1 MPRVN
6 VEGFGIVDFD
16 DAMTN
21 DEIVYAIENDI
32 LKNNSLESDPYADE
46 RTLGGSVVEF
56 AKSIPREFAGAFLS
70 AGEGLAELADAG
82 ANTLGFD
89 DLIDSGDD
97 NELVRLAREGRKSL
111 DASFLGGDVAYQDE
125 WFTKF
130 GGALGTMASFLTPAG
145 AAKLVGATGKGLGAV
160 SKAKKASEMALMGG
174 IGTSRQAEGV
184 RQRRALG
191 EEVSQEEEDLAVGLG
206 AVIGQLDRLQ
216 ISSMLGRIPKSAP
229 ANFVAAIKQNL
240 KSASRSGLEEAVQET
255 TTEILQNAVERGIY
269 NENLAVDDSLYNL
282 VTSDEFTIGGATGFA
297 TDLLLNSM
305 VGKRNR
311 YATKAETDREGELRV
326 KRDERIALGEE
337 AVSKFQAEEAQGAE
351 QRAQEE
357 QGLDFQPSQATVDP
371 SQIDPPTPEQITKK
385 LRRAGRYLQVTDAT
399 DPNNIETYQAE
410 EKVRRR
416 TVKGKIV
423 ETRYVVDINADGTT
437 QEKTISK
444 NGIPNPDIAIQEIAP
459 PSEKFQP
466 QSKPNPPKDYA
477 NHIYRVLGKSFPT
490 AGSFQVDMLPSAK
503 KSLELQN
510 ARRQNQGESD
520 LRRLSAEIESLKA
533 SELAS
538 GEQSLGANQV
548 VHITPD
554 GKKTPFGRNV
564 QTLEEASVI
573 AGRLNEKI
581 IDSQVNNSVTQIIN
595 NSTESYSPEVKSTLV
610 TYGDTILHPDES
622 TFTSSA
628 IDSAAGTIAPQ
639 FQENAS
645 AKDLVMQG
653 VSQRKMT
660 ASQKLNAK
668 RIAKGLPETN
678 TFTPAEAK
686 SVLKDKFSR
695 LIRPPETLDNA
706 IYNVKATTNKK
717 GNITEIFL
725 RSGNGDKITTRPP
738 TPNEAMSLQERTG
751 RYSKYDGSR
760 NVKFKDVADAK
771 AYAEKLNSSTKSFI
785 HMDSVLD
792 SGDTNAKLSVVADAL
807 QKNNIVNEIGSP
819 AIRVLAENFTGVKA
833 TGNRRISDMNQGEL
847 KALVS
852 GIRSLPRFDVPTRI
866 PLFKHNRYTSDQFG
880 KALEFVKQNNNDTTN
895 TMGIAQAIGL
905 DPMTDPQALKIAEV
919 LGKDLKDHMKP
930 VQNMPKLDPADAIPQ
945 GQGLVVYQEPKVNL
959 NRLTAIL
966 RRRMN
971 SQGLS
976 DVGLSVDH
984 SLRHV
989 SRNKENQLVFGVRQ
1003 AQQLDKN
1010 NEKMFDSDGKPLMG
1024 AERNDENLNSPEKI
1038 KERNGYVMEG
1048 FYSPDINAVFLA
1060 VDAIR
1065 GSKDMSPAQLE
1076 AAFIEV
1082 LDHEIVHGMRQLDL
1096 WTEKEWQLLS
1106 SQTSKRKNRQG
1117 VTFLDAAKKA
1127 YYDKSP
1133 VVRMEEAIVEMVRES
1148 KLDPKIITGKPRTL
1162 LKRISDFFT
1171 KSVSAINGFGYNSFE
1186 SIIQDIQSGV
1196 ISVRERGPVRTLLE
1210 TERLAGTPSFD
1221 AQGQS
1226 RASVA
1231 PSDETEAVPVQDGQR
1246 KGDFEGVDS
1255 TISEAD
1261 TQAQSDFVESNI
1273 MESRTIPDANVP
1285 ASSVLQFAP
1294 YSPAVDSANAYA
1306 QDFGLEYF
1314 PPNRH
1319 VLANPERGA
1328 EIAEEYE
1335 IMEHN
1340 PNDPLVASAYQ
1351 AFVDETLSQYEYL
1364 LKTGLKVEMMGEQD
1378 PYGGLPSNAIKDI
1391 KRNNHLYVF
1400 PTSQGYGPE
1409 NQSFSELQVSEFPL
1423 LAKTQFTDVNGVPM
1437 LANDVFRAVHDFYG
1451 HVKSG
1456 TTFRATGEENAWQ
1469 NHAAMY
1475 SPLARRAMTTETRGQ
1490 NSWVNFGPF
1499 GESNKNA
1506 NLEGTRF
1513 AVQKAGLMPV
1523 WASEENRVSAN
1534 ARQRRFEENI
1544 RNASSGLAGAV
1555 KDNGRID
1562 LVHYA
1567 ISEFQRSSPSRWGK
1581 GLSRNTRAERNRIES
1596 GGIGRTYFGVESGV
1610 SNRYRKEQGLGNFK
1624 YTAEVDA
1631 SLLYDYNADP
1641 EGFYKG
1647 TQLQQNRDYN
1657 GYERKIRDSGYI
1669 GYFVNSPSSGLTAA
1683 VFDPLVVESKRIS
1696 SKEKAKDSLSEGF
1709 VPKDSIPEISEE
1721 AINKVVEKN
1730 VEQEEASTSGF
1741 IPKYSSKAEPRAQYV
1756 AQNPEKGAKLSTE
1769 DNNMYSRANEP
1780 EYSSE
1785 TQKEIDKLV
1794 TKSPDQIPNTTYLEV
1809 TNTGPVGEFFT
1820 KAKAAIGNKWTRLE
1834 DIYKLPQFRDLLAD
1848 VGAIQA
1854 AMTAEKHKAVTSSAL
1869 TQGSVV
1875 YKNGG
1880 SLVEDFVFEGKKY
1893 RGLIE
1898 VVHGLHADGNQ
1909 YNVNLEQLTQAYMI
1923 AKRSVEQRKRGLKT
1937 PADENSL
1944 AILEAEVNKY
1954 VDENGNSIIKEFAR
1968 RWDAYNRKTVKFLQ
1982 DTGVLDAETSEI
1994 WLKDS
1999 DYVPFYRQVDDPNTA
2014 DNIPRIFSGMTSAS
2028 TFQRL
2033 KGSESAV
2040 TVPLLE
2046 AIVRNLDAA
2055 IAMGM
2060 RNVAQQRIVRD
2071 LHSLG
2076 LAREVKAGEKGTNV
2090 INFKV
2095 DGKKRSFSIDD
2106 PLMFQAMESSSIS
2119 SAESMITSV
2128 VGAPATA
2135 LRELITRDPGFMIV
2149 NLIRDT
2155 LSTAVTSGASIIPV
2169 IDTVKNFNRSSVE
2182 ELSRYGVV
2190 GGYDLSNLDYKNV
2203 FEKFKKESKKMGLSG
2218 ASSQNIVTRMW
2229 DYLGAGTTMSDAA
2242 TRKAV
2247 FDDVLKR
2254 TGNSAEAG
2262 WQAQEIINFGRRGNN
2277 PAVRIVTA
2285 AIPFLNARFQG
2296 LDVFWRAAQ
2305 GNYSAVKGVAQR
2317 RQVINFLMRGAF
2329 LAGLTA
2335 LYWHQFSDDEQYKEA
2350 NEHTRDNYWLI
2361 PTPWGVPFKVPIPFE
2376 VGLIFKV
2383 IIERILGV
2391 WSEKTTGKE
2400 AYESLKRGLTGTL
2413 GINLLGAQIIKPM
2426 FEVISN
2432 KNTFTGAPV
2441 VPPYMVDDKLEG
2453 FAAGRITTSELAKWV
2468 GTNTNTNPLKIEH
2481 IIKGYTGT
2489 IGSYVLGAVDAVMRT
2504 PALTGDK
2511 SIEMPSRP
2519 IFEYPIMKRFFNT
2532 AHNSGAKEDV
2542 YELLAEI
2549 KKTVNTLGK
2558 LAEDGR
2564 MAEYEKYLKG
2574 REILV
2579 GMASQAQYIEKQLKL
2594 IRNHKDSIRKSEL
2607 SPSQKE
2613 EAIVDLELAE
2623 KEILK
2628 GGSTLRS
2635 LVDQPFID
2643 TLYR

>member
-1 MPRVN
+1 MALMSEIRDKYPQY
-6 VEGFGIVDFD
+6 EDLTDKELADGFHNKFYSDIPIDDFYRQVGVD
-16 DAMTN
+16 T
-21 DEIVYAIENDI
+21 
-32 LKNNSLESDPYADE
+32 YADE
-46 RTLGGSVVEF
+46 RTLGGSVAEF
-56 AKSIPREFAGAFLS
+56 AKGIPREFAGAFLS
-70 AGEGLAELADAG
+70 AGEGVAELADAG
-82 ANTLGFD
+82 ANALGFD

-97 NELVRLAREGRKSL
+97 NELVRLSREGRKSL
-111 DASFLGGDVAYQDE
+111 DASFLGGDVAYQDQ
-125 WFTKF
+125 WSTKL
-130 GGALGTMASFLTPAG
+130 GGALGSFASFLTPTVALKLAG
-145 AAKLVGATGKGLGAV
+145 VAGKGLKTKQTIAGLGLGGFGKSGESAQRVRSAREQGIEVSEGQEDAAV
-160 SKAKKASEMALMGG
+160 ALDFFNGLTEMAPVNRVLSK
-174 IGTSRQAEGV
+174 ISKFSSKKQIADIKS
-184 RQRRALG
+184 LIL
-191 EEVSQEEEDLAVGLG
+191 SGLG
-206 AVIGQLDRLQ
+206 SGTFEGFQE
-216 ISSMLGRIPKSAP
+216 LGSHIAS
-229 ANFVAAIKQNL
+229 NAI
-240 KSASRSGLEEAVQET
+240 
-255 TTEILQNAVERGIY
+255 ERGIY
-269 NENLAVDDSLYNL
+269 NENLAVDDSLYNAF
-282 VTSDEFTIGGATGFA
+282 TSDEFTLGASVGFLA
-297 TDLLLNSM
+297 DVVLSSAAIRRRGI
-305 VGKRNR
+305 V
-311 YATKAETDREGELRV
+311 TKAETDREGELRV

-416 TVKGKIV
+416 TVKRNTI
-423 ETRYVVDINADGTT
+423 ETRYIVDVKPDGTT

-444 NGIPNPDIAIQEIAP
+444 NGIPNPDIVVQEIAS
-459 PSEKFQP
+459 PSERVQP
-466 QSKPNPPKDYA
+466 VVKANPPIDYS
-477 NHIYRVLGKSFPT
+477 NHIFRVMGRSFPT
-490 AGSFQVDMLPSAK
+490 AGSFQVDMLPSAT

-510 ARRQNQGESD
+510 ARKQNQGESD

-548 VHITPD
+548 VHITPN

-564 QTLEEASVI
+564 QSLEEASLI

-581 IDSQVNNSVTQIIN
+581 VDSQVNNSVTQVIN

-622 TFTSSA
+622 TFTASA

-695 LIRPPETLDNA
+695 LIRPPETLENA
-706 IYNVKATTNKK
+706 IYKAVARKNKK
-717 GNITEIFL
+717 KKDEFVL
-725 RSGNGDKITTRPP
+725 VSGNGDEITTRPP
-738 TPNEAMSLQERTG
+738 TADEAVSLQERTG

-760 NVKFKDVADAK
+760 NVKFKNVADAK

-852 GIRSLPRFDVPTRI
+852 GIRSLPRFDAPTKL

-880 KALEFVKQNNNDTTN
+880 KALEFVKQNDNDTTN
-895 TMGIAQAIGL
+895 LEGIAQAIGL
-905 DPMTDPQALKIAEV
+905 DFRLNPQALKIAEV
-919 LGKDLKDHMKP
+919 LGKDLKDHIKP

-959 NRLTAIL
+959 NKFMGIL
-966 RRRMN
+966 KSRMK
-971 SQGLS
+971 S
-976 DVGLSVDH
+976 VGLEDMGLNLNYALQTVT
-984 SLRHV
+984 
-989 SRNKENQLVFGVRQ
+989 RNQNGELVFGVKY
-1003 AQQLDKN
+1003 AQELNEN
-1010 NEKMFDSDGKPLMG
+1010 NEKMFDSNGNPLMG
-1024 AERNDENLNSPEKI
+1024 AERDNNLSKRTEA
-1038 KERNGYVMEG
+1038 
-1048 FYSPDINAVFLA
+1048 FYSPDINGIFLA
-1060 VDAIR
+1060 VDSVNGLKNMSEQQQEAEFIR
-1065 GSKDMSPAQLE
+1065 L
-1076 AAFIEV
+1076 
-1082 LDHEIVHGMRQLDL
+1082 LDHEMIHGMRQLDL
-1096 WTEKEWQLLS
+1096 WTEKEWRMLS
-1106 SQTSKRKNRQG
+1106 SLVGTKTSSKG
-1117 VTFLDAAKKA
+1117 GTFLDNAIKD
-1127 YYDKSP
+1127 YGDKSR
-1133 VVRMEEAIVEMVRES
+1133 VVQIEEAVAEMTREARLNK
-1148 KLDPKIITGKPRTL
+1148 KLLTGRPRTSLNKITSFFTKVTNAIKGFGFNSFDNIITG
-1162 LKRISDFFT
+1162 I
-1171 KSVSAINGFGYNSFE
+1171 E
-1186 SIIQDIQSGV
+1186 SGEIGS
-1196 ISVRERGPVRTLLE
+1196 RETNKIRTLLE
-1210 TERLAGTPSFD
+1210 TERLTGTPSFD

-1226 RASVA
+1226 RVSVA

-1246 KGDFEGVDS
+1246 MGDFANVDS
-1255 TISEAD
+1255 T
-1261 TQAQSDFVESNI
+1261 V
-1273 MESRTIPDANVP
+1273 MESRAKD
-1285 ASSVLQFAP
+1285 P
-1294 YSPAVDSANAYA
+1294 Y
-1306 QDFGLEYF
+1306 DFGYRYSEDRLPAF
-1314 PPNRH
+1314 
-1319 VLANPERGA
+1319 RGA
-1328 EIAEEYE
+1328 SELKEIRNTFLNDVTNAGFQSGDLIFETELDLSKMSPQGRSLLKALEKDNFLGFERYDDAFLALFNEDISNYDPSQGLKSALGRYVKKEYE
-1335 IMEHN
+1335 
-1340 PNDPLVASAYQ
+1340 
-1351 AFVDETLSQYEYL
+1351 
-1364 LKTGLKVEMMGEQD
+1364 TG
-1378 PYGGLPSNAIKDI
+1378 
-1391 KRNNHLYVF
+1391 
-1400 PTSQGYGPE
+1400 
-1409 NQSFSELQVSEFPL
+1409 FS
-1423 LAKTQFTDVNGVPM
+1423 
-1437 LANDVFRAVHDFYG
+1437 
-1451 HVKSG
+1451 
-1456 TTFRATGEENAWQ
+1456 TG
-1469 NHAAMY
+1469 
-1475 SPLARRAMTTETRGQ
+1475 RGQ
-1490 NSWVNFGPF
+1490 A
-1499 GESNKNA
+1499 K
-1506 NLEGTRF
+1506 
-1513 AVQKAGLMPV
+1513 
-1523 WASEENRVSAN
+1523 
-1534 ARQRRFEENI
+1534 
-1544 RNASSGLAGAV
+1544 
-1555 KDNGRID
+1555 
-1562 LVHYA
+1562 
-1567 ISEFQRSSPSRWGK
+1567 EF
-1581 GLSRNTRAERNRIES
+1581 
-1596 GGIGRTYFGVESGV
+1596 
-1610 SNRYRKEQGLGNFK
+1610 
-1624 YTAEVDA
+1624 
-1631 SLLYDYNADP
+1631 
-1641 EGFYKG
+1641 
-1647 TQLQQNRDYN
+1647 
-1657 GYERKIRDSGYI
+1657 
-1669 GYFVNSPSSGLTAA
+1669 
-1683 VFDPLVVESKRIS
+1683 
-1696 SKEKAKDSLSEGF
+1696 LSEGST
-1709 VPKDSIPEISEE
+1709 PKDSIPEISEE

-1809 TNTGPVGEFFT
+1809 TNTGSIGAFFT
-1820 KAKAAIGNKWTRLE
+1820 KAKTAMINKWTRLE

-1848 VGAIQA
+1848 SGALQA
-1854 AMTAEKHKAVTSSAL
+1854 AMMAEKHKAVTSSAL
-1869 TQGSVV
+1869 TQGSAV
-1875 YKNGG
+1875 YKDGHAQ
-1880 SLVEDFVFEGKKY
+1880 VEDFVFEGKKY

-1898 VVHGLHADGNQ
+1898 VLHGLHADGNQ

-2028 TFQRL
+2028 TFKKL

-2071 LHSLG
+2071 LNSLG

-2149 NLIRDT
+2149 NLMRDT

-2169 IDTVKNFNRSSVE
+2169 LDTVKNFNRSSVE

-2218 ASSQNIVTRMW
+2218 ASSQNIVMKMW

-2254 TGNSAEAG
+2254 TGNSAEAA
-2262 WQAQEIINFGRRGNN
+2262 WQASEIINFGRRGNN
-2277 PAVRIVTA
+2277 SAVRIVTA

-2317 RQVINFLMRGAF
+2317 RQAINFLVRGAF

-2383 IIERILGV
+2383 IPERILGV
-2391 WSEKTTGKE
+2391 GSEKTTGKE
-2400 AYESLKRGLTGTL
+2400 AYESLKRGAVGTL
-2413 GINLLGAQIIKPM
+2413 GINPLGAQIIKPM
-2426 FEVISN
+2426 FEVMYN

-2489 IGSYVLGAVDAVMRT
+2489 IGSYGLMFADALMRT

-2519 IFEYPIMKRFFNT
+2519 MFEYPIIKRFFNT
-2532 AHNSGAKEDV
+2532 AHNSGAKEDF
-2542 YELLAEI
+2542 YELNAEI

-2574 REILV
+2574 RETLV
-2579 GMASQAQYIEKQLKL
+2579 GMASQARYIEKQLKL
-2594 IRNHKDSIRKSEL
+2594 IRNHKDNIRKSEL

-2613 EAIVDLELAE
+2613 ETIADLELAE

-2628 GGSTLRS
+2628 GSSMLRG

-2643 TLYR
+2643 TLYK

>member
-6 VEGFGIVDFD
+6 VEGFGIVNFD

-32 LKNNSLESDPYADE
+32 LKNNNLETDPYADE
-46 RTLGGSVVEF
+46 RTLGGSVAEF
-56 AKSIPREFAGAFLS
+56 AKGIPREFAGAFLS
-70 AGEGLAELADAG
+70 AGEGVAELADAG
-82 ANTLGFD
+82 ANALGFD

-97 NELVRLAREGRKSL
+97 NELVRLSREGRKSL

-130 GGALGTMASFLTPAG
+130 GGALGTMASFLTPTVAAKLAG
-145 AAKLVGATGKGLGAV
+145 AAGKGLSAV
-160 SKAKKASEMALMGG
+160 NIAKKTSSTTLAGG
-174 IGTSRQAEGV
+174 LGASRQAEGV
-184 RQRRALG
+184 RQQRALG
-191 EEVSQEEEDLAVGLG
+191 EEVSQEQEDLAVGFG
-206 AVIGQLDRLQ
+206 GIIGQLDQLQ
-216 ISSMLGRIPKSAP
+216 ISSMLRRIPKSAP
-229 ANFVAAIKQNL
+229 ANFVDAIKQNL

-282 VTSDEFTIGGATGFA
+282 ITSDEFTIGGATGFA
-297 TDLLLNSM
+297 TDLLLNSI

-311 YATKAETDREGELRV
+311 YATKAETDREGGLRV
-326 KRDERIALGEE
+326 KKDERIALGEE

-416 TVKGKIV
+416 TVKRKIV
-423 ETRYVVDINADGTT
+423 ETRYIVDVKPDGTT

-444 NGIPNPDIAIQEIAP
+444 NGIPNPDIAVQEIAS
-459 PSEKFQP
+459 PSERVQP
-466 QSKPNPPKDYA
+466 VVKANPPIDYS
-477 NHIYRVLGKSFPT
+477 NHIFRVMGRSFPT
-490 AGSFQVDMLPSAK
+490 AGSFQVDMLPSAT

-510 ARRQNQGESD
+510 ARKQNQGESD

-564 QTLEEASVI
+564 QSLEEASLI

-581 IDSQVNNSVTQIIN
+581 VDSQVNNSVTQIIN

-622 TFTSSA
+622 TFTASA

-717 GNITEIFL
+717 GTVTEVFL

-738 TPNEAMSLQERTG
+738 TADEAVSLQERTG

-760 NVKFKDVADAK
+760 NVKFKNVADAK
-771 AYAEKLNSSTKSFI
+771 AYAEKINSSTKSFI

-852 GIRSLPRFDVPTRI
+852 GIRSLPRFDAPTKI
-866 PLFKHNRYTSDQFG
+866 PLFKHNRYTSEQFG
-880 KALEFVKQNNNDTTN
+880 KALEFVKQNDNDTTN

-905 DPMTDPQALKIAEV
+905 DPETNPQALKIAEV

-959 NRLTAIL
+959 NKLTAIL

-1060 VDAIR
+1060 VDAVR

-1096 WTEKEWQLLS
+1096 WTESEWRLLS
-1106 SQTSKRKNRQG
+1106 SQASKIKNLQG

-1127 YYDKSP
+1127 YYDKPS
-1133 VVRMEEAIVEMVRES
+1133 VVQMEEAIVEMVRES

-1196 ISVRERGPVRTLLE
+1196 ISARERGPVRTLLE

-1226 RASVA
+1226 RVAVA

-1246 KGDFEGVDS
+1246 MGDFANVDS
-1255 TISEAD
+1255 T
-1261 TQAQSDFVESNI
+1261 V
-1273 MESRTIPDANVP
+1273 MESR
-1285 ASSVLQFAP
+1285 
-1294 YSPAVDSANAYA
+1294 
-1306 QDFGLEYF
+1306 
-1314 PPNRH
+1314 
-1319 VLANPERGA
+1319 
-1328 EIAEEYE
+1328 
-1335 IMEHN
+1335 
-1340 PNDPLVASAYQ
+1340 
-1351 AFVDETLSQYEYL
+1351 
-1364 LKTGLKVEMMGEQD
+1364 
-1378 PYGGLPSNAIKDI
+1378 
-1391 KRNNHLYVF
+1391 
-1400 PTSQGYGPE
+1400 
-1409 NQSFSELQVSEFPL
+1409 
-1423 LAKTQFTDVNGVPM
+1423 
-1437 LANDVFRAVHDFYG
+1437 
-1451 HVKSG
+1451 
-1456 TTFRATGEENAWQ
+1456 
-1469 NHAAMY
+1469 
-1475 SPLARRAMTTETRGQ
+1475 
-1490 NSWVNFGPF
+1490 
-1499 GESNKNA
+1499 
-1506 NLEGTRF
+1506 
-1513 AVQKAGLMPV
+1513 
-1523 WASEENRVSAN
+1523 
-1534 ARQRRFEENI
+1534 
-1544 RNASSGLAGAV
+1544 
-1555 KDNGRID
+1555 
-1562 LVHYA
+1562 
-1567 ISEFQRSSPSRWGK
+1567 
-1581 GLSRNTRAERNRIES
+1581 
-1596 GGIGRTYFGVESGV
+1596 
-1610 SNRYRKEQGLGNFK
+1610 
-1624 YTAEVDA
+1624 
-1631 SLLYDYNADP
+1631 
-1641 EGFYKG
+1641 
-1647 TQLQQNRDYN
+1647 
-1657 GYERKIRDSGYI
+1657 
-1669 GYFVNSPSSGLTAA
+1669 
-1683 VFDPLVVESKRIS
+1683 
-1696 SKEKAKDSLSEGF
+1696 AKDPSTGREQAKEFLSEGST
-1709 VPKDSIPEISEE
+1709 PKDSIPEISEE

-1820 KAKAAIGNKWTRLE
+1820 KAKAAMINKWARLE
-1834 DIYKLPQFRDLLAD
+1834 AIYKLPQFRDLLAD

-1854 AMTAEKHKAVTSSAL
+1854 VMMADKHKAVTSSAL

-1875 YKNGG
+1875 YKNGHAH
-1880 SLVEDFVFEGKKY
+1880 VEDFVFEGKKY

-1898 VVHGLHADGNQ
+1898 VLHGLHADGNQ

-2028 TFQRL
+2028 TFKKL

-2071 LHSLG
+2071 LNSLG

-2149 NLIRDT
+2149 NLMRDT

-2169 IDTVKNFNRSSVE
+2169 LDTVKNFNRSSVE

-2218 ASSQNIVTRMW
+2218 ASSQNIVMKMW

-2254 TGNSAEAG
+2254 TGNSAEAA
-2262 WQAQEIINFGRRGNN
+2262 WQASEIINFGRRGNN
-2277 PAVRIVTA
+2277 SAVRIVTA

-2317 RQVINFLMRGAF
+2317 RQAINFLMRGAF

-2383 IIERILGV
+2383 IPERILGV
-2391 WSEKTTGKE
+2391 GSEKTTGKE
-2400 AYESLKRGLTGTL
+2400 AYESLKRGVKGTL
-2413 GINLLGAQIIKPM
+2413 GINPLGAQIIKPM
-2426 FEVISN
+2426 FEVIYN

-2489 IGSYVLGAVDAVMRT
+2489 IGSYGLMFADALMRT

-2519 IFEYPIMKRFFNT
+2519 MFEYPIIKRFFNT
-2532 AHNSGAKEDV
+2532 AHNSGAKEDF
-2542 YELLAEI
+2542 YELNAEI

-2574 REILV
+2574 RETLV
-2579 GMASQAQYIEKQLKL
+2579 GMASQARYIEKQLKL
-2594 IRNHKDSIRKSEL
+2594 IRNHKDNIRKSEL

-2613 EAIVDLELAE
+2613 ETIADLELAE

-2628 GGSTLRS
+2628 GSSMLRG

-2643 TLYR
+2643 TLYK

>member
-21 DEIVYAIENDI
+21 EEIVNAIENDI
-32 LKNNSLESDPYADE
+32 LKNNSLETDPYADK
-46 RTLGGSVVEF
+46 RTLGGSVAEF
-56 AKSIPREFAGAFLS
+56 AKGIPREFAGAFLS
-70 AGEGLAELADAG
+70 AGEGVAELADAG
-82 ANTLGFD
+82 ANALGFD

-97 NELVRLAREGRKSL
+97 NELVRLSREGRKSL
-111 DASFLGGDVAYQDE
+111 DASFLGGDVAYQDQ
-125 WFTKF
+125 WSTKL
-130 GGALGTMASFLTPAG
+130 GGALGSFASFLTPTVAFKLAG
-145 AAKLVGATGKGLGAV
+145 VAGKGLKTKQTIAGLGLGGFGKSGESAQRVRSAREQGIEVSEGQEDAAV
-160 SKAKKASEMALMGG
+160 TLDFFNGLTEMAPVNRVLSK
-174 IGTSRQAEGV
+174 ISKFSSKKQIADIKS
-184 RQRRALG
+184 LIL
-191 EEVSQEEEDLAVGLG
+191 SGLG
-206 AVIGQLDRLQ
+206 SGTFEGFQE
-216 ISSMLGRIPKSAP
+216 LGSHIAS
-229 ANFVAAIKQNL
+229 NAI
-240 KSASRSGLEEAVQET
+240 
-255 TTEILQNAVERGIY
+255 ERGIY
-269 NENLAVDDSLYNL
+269 NENLAVDDSLYNAF
-282 VTSDEFTIGGATGFA
+282 TSDEFTLGASVGFLA
-297 TDLLLNSM
+297 DVVLSSAAIRRR
-305 VGKRNR
+305 GI
-311 YATKAETDREGELRV
+311 ATKAETDREGELRV
-326 KRDERIALGEE
+326 KRDERVALGEE
-337 AVSKFQAEEAQGAE
+337 AVSKFQAEEAQGVE

-399 DPNNIETYQAE
+399 DPSNVKNYQAE

-423 ETRYVVDINADGTT
+423 ETRYVVDFKSNGTT

-444 NGIPNPDIAIQEIAP
+444 NGIPSPDIAVQEIAS
-459 PSEKFQP
+459 PSERVQLVT
-466 QSKPNPPKDYA
+466 KPNPTVDYS
-477 NHIYRVLGKSFPT
+477 NHIYRVMGRSFPT
-490 AGSFQVDMLPSAK
+490 AGSFQVDMLPSAT

-510 ARRQNQGESD
+510 ARKQNQSESD

-538 GEQSLGANQV
+538 GDQSLGANQV

-564 QTLEEASVI
+564 QSLEEASLI

-622 TFTSSA
+622 TYTASA
-628 IDSAAGTIAPQ
+628 IDSAAETIAPQ

-668 RIAKGLPETN
+668 RIAKGLPETT

-686 SVLKDKFSR
+686 SALKDKFSR
-695 LIRPPETLDNA
+695 LIRPPETLANA
-706 IYNVKATTNKK
+706 IYNANVTKTGK
-717 GNITEIFL
+717 GKVTGIFL
-725 RSGNGDKITTRPP
+725 ESNNGDKISTRPP
-738 TPNEAMSLQERTG
+738 TPEEAMSLQERTG

-760 NVKFKDVADAK
+760 NVKFKNLADAQ

-852 GIRSLPRFDVPTRI
+852 GIRSLPRFDVATNLPV
-866 PLFKHNRYTSDQFG
+866 FKHNRYTSDQFG
-880 KALEFVKQNNNDTTN
+880 KALEFVRQNDNDTTN
-895 TMGIAQAIGL
+895 LSGIAQAIGL
-905 DPMTDPQALKIAEV
+905 DFRTDPQALKIAEV
-919 LGKDLKDHMKP
+919 LGKDLKVHLEP

-945 GQGLVVYQEPKVNL
+945 GQGLVVYQEPKVNINKL
-959 NRLTAIL
+959 KAIL
-966 RRRMN
+966 RQRMN

-976 DVGLSVDH
+976 DVGLSVDY

-989 SRNKENQLVFGVRQ
+989 SRNKENQLAFGVRQ
-1003 AQQLDKN
+1003 AQQLNKN
-1010 NEKMFDSDGKPLMG
+1010 NERMFDSDGKPLMG

-1106 SQTSKRKNRQG
+1106 SQASKRKNRQK
-1117 VTFLDAAKKA
+1117 VTFLDAAKEA

-1133 VVRMEEAIVEMVRES
+1133 VVQMEEAIVEMVRES
-1148 KLDPKIITGKPRTL
+1148 KLDSKIITGKPRTL

-1171 KSVSAINGFGYNSFE
+1171 KLVSSINGFGYNSFE
-1186 SIIQDIQSGV
+1186 SIIQDIQSGA
-1196 ISVRERGPVRTLLE
+1196 IGVRERGPVRTLLE
-1210 TERLAGTPSFD
+1210 TERLTDTPSFD

-1246 KGDFEGVDS
+1246 MGDFANVDS
-1255 TISEAD
+1255 T
-1261 TQAQSDFVESNI
+1261 V
-1273 MESRTIPDANVP
+1273 MESRAKDPSTGKV
-1285 ASSVLQFAP
+1285 Q
-1294 YSPAVDSANAYA
+1294 
-1306 QDFGLEYF
+1306 
-1314 PPNRH
+1314 
-1319 VLANPERGA
+1319 
-1328 EIAEEYE
+1328 AEE
-1335 IMEHN
+1335 
-1340 PNDPLVASAYQ
+1340 
-1351 AFVDETLSQYEYL
+1351 F
-1364 LKTGLKVEMMGEQD
+1364 
-1378 PYGGLPSNAIKDI
+1378 
-1391 KRNNHLYVF
+1391 
-1400 PTSQGYGPE
+1400 
-1409 NQSFSELQVSEFPL
+1409 
-1423 LAKTQFTDVNGVPM
+1423 
-1437 LANDVFRAVHDFYG
+1437 
-1451 HVKSG
+1451 
-1456 TTFRATGEENAWQ
+1456 
-1469 NHAAMY
+1469 
-1475 SPLARRAMTTETRGQ
+1475 
-1490 NSWVNFGPF
+1490 
-1499 GESNKNA
+1499 
-1506 NLEGTRF
+1506 
-1513 AVQKAGLMPV
+1513 
-1523 WASEENRVSAN
+1523 
-1534 ARQRRFEENI
+1534 
-1544 RNASSGLAGAV
+1544 
-1555 KDNGRID
+1555 
-1562 LVHYA
+1562 
-1567 ISEFQRSSPSRWGK
+1567 
-1581 GLSRNTRAERNRIES
+1581 
-1596 GGIGRTYFGVESGV
+1596 
-1610 SNRYRKEQGLGNFK
+1610 
-1624 YTAEVDA
+1624 
-1631 SLLYDYNADP
+1631 
-1641 EGFYKG
+1641 
-1647 TQLQQNRDYN
+1647 
-1657 GYERKIRDSGYI
+1657 
-1669 GYFVNSPSSGLTAA
+1669 
-1683 VFDPLVVESKRIS
+1683 
-1696 SKEKAKDSLSEGF
+1696 LSEGF
-1709 VPKDSIPEISEE
+1709 VPKESIPEISEE

-1741 IPKYSSKAEPRAQYV
+1741 IPRYSSKAEPRAQYV

-1769 DNNMYSRANEP
+1769 DRNMYSRANEP
-1780 EYSSE
+1780 EYSTE

-1794 TKSPDQIPNTTYLEV
+1794 TKSPDQIPNTTFLEV
-1809 TNTGPVGEFFT
+1809 TNTGSIGAFFT
-1820 KAKAAIGNKWTRLE
+1820 KAKTAMINKWTRLE

-1848 VGAIQA
+1848 SGALQA
-1854 AMTAEKHKAVTSSAL
+1854 AMMAEKHKAITSSAL
-1869 TQGSVV
+1869 TQGSAV
-1875 YKNGG
+1875 YKDGHAQ
-1880 SLVEDFVFEGKKY
+1880 VEDFVFEGKKY

-1898 VVHGLHADGNQ
+1898 VLHGLHADGNQ

-2028 TFQRL
+2028 TFKKL

-2071 LHSLG
+2071 LNSLG

-2090 INFKV
+2090 INFRV

-2106 PLMFQAMESSSIS
+2106 PLMFQAMESSNIS

-2149 NLIRDT
+2149 NLMRDT

-2218 ASSQNIVTRMW
+2218 ASSQNIVMKMW

-2254 TGNSAEAG
+2254 TGNSAEAA
-2262 WQAQEIINFGRRGNN
+2262 WQALEIINFGRRGNN
-2277 PAVRIVTA
+2277 SAVRIVTA

-2296 LDVFWRAAQ
+2296 LDVFWRAGQ

-2317 RQVINFLMRGAF
+2317 RQAINFLMRGAF

-2383 IIERILGV
+2383 IPERILGV
-2391 WSEKTTGKE
+2391 GSEKTTGKE
-2400 AYESLKRGLTGTL
+2400 AYESLKRGVKGTL
-2413 GINLLGAQIIKPM
+2413 GINPLGAQIIKPM
-2426 FEVISN
+2426 FEVMYN

-2453 FAAGRITTSELAKWV
+2453 FAAGRITTSELAQFV
-2468 GTNTNTNPLKIEH
+2468 GKNTNTNPLKIEH

-2489 IGSYVLGAVDAVMRT
+2489 IGSYGLMFVDALMRT

-2519 IFEYPIMKRFFNT
+2519 MFEYPIIKRFFNT
-2532 AHNSGAKEDV
+2532 AHNSGAKEDF
-2542 YELLAEI
+2542 YELNAEI

-2574 REILV
+2574 RETLV
-2579 GMASQAQYIEKQLKL
+2579 GMASQAGYIEKQLKL
-2594 IRNHKDSIRKSEL
+2594 IRNHKDNIRKSEL

-2613 EAIVDLELAE
+2613 EAIDDLELAE
-2623 KEILK
+2623 KEILI
-2628 GGSTLRS
+2628 GGSVLRS

>member
-1 MPRVN
+1 MALMSEIRDKYPQY
-6 VEGFGIVDFD
+6 EDLTDKELADGFHNKFYSDIPIDDFYRQVGVD
-16 DAMTN
+16 T
-21 DEIVYAIENDI
+21 
-32 LKNNSLESDPYADE
+32 YADE

-70 AGEGLAELADAG
+70 AGEGVAELSDAG
-82 ANTLGFD
+82 ANYLGFD

-97 NELVRLAREGRKSL
+97 NELVRLSREGRKSL
-111 DASFLGGDVAYQDE
+111 DASFLGGDVAYQDQ
-125 WFTKF
+125 WSTKL
-130 GGALGTMASFLTPAG
+130 GGALGSFASFLTPTGALKLAG
-145 AAKLVGATGKGLGAV
+145 VAGKGFKTKQTIAGLGLGGFGKSGESAQRVRSAREQGIEVSEEQEDAAV
-160 SKAKKASEMALMGG
+160 VLDFFNGLTEMAPVNRVLSK
-174 IGTSRQAEGV
+174 ISKFASKKQVTDIKS
-184 RQRRALG
+184 LIL
-191 EEVSQEEEDLAVGLG
+191 SGLG
-206 AVIGQLDRLQ
+206 SGAFEGFQELGSQ
-216 ISSMLGRIPKSAP
+216 IAS
-229 ANFVAAIKQNL
+229 NAI
-240 KSASRSGLEEAVQET
+240 
-255 TTEILQNAVERGIY
+255 ERGIY
-269 NENLAVDDSLYNL
+269 NENLAVDDSLYNAF
-282 VTSDEFTIGGATGFA
+282 TSDEFTLGASVGFLA
-297 TDLLLNSM
+297 DVVLSSAAIRRRGI
-305 VGKRNR
+305 V
-311 YATKAETDREGELRV
+311 TKAEEDREGELRV
-326 KRDERIALGEE
+326 KRDERVALGEE

-399 DPNNIETYQAE
+399 DPNNVETYQAE

-416 TVKGKIV
+416 NVKGKIV

-437 QEKTISK
+437 QEKIISK
-444 NGIPNPDIAIQEIAP
+444 DGVPNPAISAQELAP

-548 VHITPD
+548 VHITPN
-554 GKKTPFGRNV
+554 GNKTPFGRDV
-564 QTLEEASVI
+564 QSFEEASLI

-581 IDSQVNNSVTQIIN
+581 IDSQVNNSVTQVIN

-622 TFTSSA
+622 TYTASA
-628 IDSAAGTIAPQ
+628 IDSAAGTTAPQ

-645 AKDLVMQG
+645 AKDLIMQG
-653 VSQRKMT
+653 VSKRKMT

-695 LIRPPETLDNA
+695 LIRPPETLENA
-706 IYNVKATTNKK
+706 IYKAVARKNKK
-717 GNITEIFL
+717 KKDEFVL
-725 RSGNGDKITTRPP
+725 VSGNGDTITERPP
-738 TPNEAMSLQERTG
+738 TKAEALAQLDKVGG
-751 RYSKYDGSR
+751 RRR
-760 NVKFKDVADAK
+760 NIKFKNIGEAR
-771 AYAEKLNSSTKSFI
+771 AYAKQVNEKEKIFVHS
-785 HMDSVLD
+785 DSVLEK
-792 SGDTNAKLSVVADAL
+792 GDKDARLSVVADAL
-807 QKNNIVNEIGSP
+807 KKNNITNDVGSP
-819 AIRVLAENFTGVKA
+819 EIRALAENFTGVKA

-852 GIRSLPRFDVPTRI
+852 GIRSLPRFDVPTKI

-880 KALEFVKQNNNDTTN
+880 AALEFVKQNDNDTTN
-895 TMGIAQAIGL
+895 LEGIAQAIGL
-905 DPMTDPQALKIAEV
+905 DFRLDPQALKIAEV
-919 LGKDLKDHMKP
+919 LAKDLKVHLEPIK
-930 VQNMPKLDPADAIPQ
+930 NMPKLDPVDAIPQ

-959 NRLTAIL
+959 NKLTAIL
-966 RRRMN
+966 RQRMN

-976 DVGLSVDH
+976 DVGLSVNH
-984 SLRHV
+984 SLRYV

-1010 NEKMFDSDGKPLMG
+1010 NERMFDSDGKPLMG
-1024 AERNDENLNSPEKI
+1024 AKRNDENLNSPEKI

-1060 VDAIR
+1060 VDAVR

-1076 AAFIEV
+1076 SAFIEI
-1082 LDHEIVHGMRQLDL
+1082 LDHEIIHGMRQLDL
-1096 WTEKEWQLLS
+1096 WTESEWRLLS
-1106 SQTSKRKNRQG
+1106 SQASKRKNRQG

-1133 VVRMEEAIVEMVRES
+1133 VVQMEEAIVEMVRES

-1171 KSVSAINGFGYNSFE
+1171 KLVSSINGFGYNSFE

-1196 ISVRERGPVRTLLE
+1196 IGVRERGPVRTLLE
-1210 TERLAGTPSFD
+1210 TERATETPSFNSQSQARPIV
-1221 AQGQS
+1221 AQ
-1226 RASVA
+1226 R
-1231 PSDETEAVPVQDGQR
+1231 DEREAVPVQDGQR
-1246 KGDFEGVDS
+1246 KGDFEGVDA

-1261 TQAQSDFVESNI
+1261 TQAQSDFVESDI
-1273 MESRTIPDANVP
+1273 LESRTIPDSDVP

-1294 YSPAVDSANAYA
+1294 YSPAVDSASTYA

-1314 PPNRH
+1314 PPDRH

-1351 AFVDETLSQYEYL
+1351 ALVDETLSQYEYL
-1364 LKTGLKVEMMGEQD
+1364 LRTGLKVEMMGEQD
-1378 PYGGLPSNAIKDI
+1378 PYGGLPSNLIKDI

-1409 NQSFSELQVSEFPL
+1409 GQDFSDLIVSEYPL
-1423 LAKTQFTDVNGVPM
+1423 LATTKFTDVNGVPM

-1490 NSWVNFGPF
+1490 NSWVNFGPS
-1499 GESNKNA
+1499 GKSNKGA
-1506 NLEGTRF
+1506 KIEDTVF
-1513 AVQKAGLMPV
+1513 AEQKTGLMPV
-1523 WASEENRVSAN
+1523 WTSEENRVSAN

-1567 ISEFQRSSPSRWGK
+1567 TSEFQRSDPSKWGD

-1596 GGIGRTYFGVESGV
+1596 GGIGRTYFGVESNV
-1610 SNRYRKEQGLGNFK
+1610 PNRYGKEWGLGNFK

-1657 GYERKIRDSGYI
+1657 SYERKIRDSEYI
-1669 GYFVNSPSSGLTAA
+1669 GYFVNDPQLGTTVA
-1683 VFDPLVVESKRIS
+1683 VFDPLVVETQKIS

-1709 VPKDSIPEISEE
+1709 VPKSTIPEISEE

-1809 TNTGPVGEFFT
+1809 TNTGSIGEFFT
-1820 KAKAAIGNKWTRLE
+1820 KAKAAMINKWARLE
-1834 DIYKLPQFRDLLAD
+1834 AIYKLPQFKDLFAD

-1854 AMTAEKHKAVTSSAL
+1854 AMMADKHKAVTSSAL

-1875 YKNGG
+1875 YKNGHAQ
-1880 SLVEDFVFEGKKY
+1880 VEDFVFEGKKY

-1898 VVHGLHADGNQ
+1898 VVHALHADGNQ
-1909 YNVNLEQLTQAYMI
+1909 YNVNLEQLAQAYMI

-1944 AILEAEVNKY
+1944 AVLEAEVNKY
-1954 VDENGNSIIKEFAR
+1954 VDENGNSIIKEFAK
-1968 RWDAYNRKTVKFLQ
+1968 RWDSYNRNTVQFLQ
-1982 DTGVLDAETSEI
+1982 DTGVLDAETSEL

-1999 DYVPFYRQVDDPNTA
+1999 DYVPFYRQVDDPDTA

-2028 TFQRL
+2028 TFKKL

-2055 IAMGM
+2055 VAMGM

-2071 LHSLG
+2071 LNSLG

-2119 SAESMITSV
+2119 SAESIITSV

-2149 NLIRDT
+2149 NLMRDT

-2169 IDTVKNFNRSSVE
+2169 IDTVKNFNKSSVE

-2218 ASSQNIVTRMW
+2218 ASSKNIVKRMW
-2229 DYLGAGTTMSDAA
+2229 DYLGEGTTKSDAA

-2254 TGNSAEAG
+2254 TGNSAEAA
-2262 WQAQEIINFGRRGNN
+2262 WQASEIINFGRRGNN
-2277 PAVRIVTA
+2277 SAVRIVTA

-2305 GNYSAVKGVAQR
+2305 GNYSAVKGVAQK
-2317 RQVINFLMRGAF
+2317 RQAINFLMRGAF

-2335 LYWHQFSDDEQYKEA
+2335 LYWQQFSDDEQYKEA
-2350 NEHTRDNYWLI
+2350 SEHTRDNYWLI
-2361 PTPWGVPFKVPIPFE
+2361 PTAWGVPFKVPIPFE

-2383 IIERILGV
+2383 IPERILGV
-2391 WSEKTTGKE
+2391 GSEKTTGKE
-2400 AYESLKRGLTGTL
+2400 AYESLKRGVTGTL
-2413 GINLLGAQIIKPM
+2413 GINPLGAQIIKPM
-2426 FEVISN
+2426 FEVMYN

-2453 FAAGRITTSELAKWV
+2453 FAAGRITTSEFAKWV

-2511 SIEMPSRP
+2511 SLEMPSRP
-2519 IFEYPIMKRFFNT
+2519 IFEYPLMKRFFNT
-2532 AHNSGAKEDV
+2532 AHNSGAKEDF
-2542 YELLAEI
+2542 YELNSEI
-2549 KKTVNTLGK
+2549 KKTANTLGK

-2574 REILV
+2574 REILL
-2579 GMASQAQYIEKQLKL
+2579 GMSSQARYIEKQLKL
-2594 IRNHKDSIRKSEL
+2594 IRNHKDNILKSEL

-2613 EAIVDLELAE
+2613 EIIDDLELAE

-2628 GGSTLRS
+2628 ESSMLRS

>member
-1 MPRVN
+1 MALMSEIRDKYPQY
-6 VEGFGIVDFD
+6 EDLTDKELADGFHNKFYSDIPIDDFYRQVGVD
-16 DAMTN
+16 T
-21 DEIVYAIENDI
+21 
-32 LKNNSLESDPYADE
+32 YADE
-46 RTLGGSVVEF
+46 RTLGGSVAEF
-56 AKSIPREFAGAFLS
+56 AKGIPREFAGAFLS
-70 AGEGLAELADAG
+70 AGEGVAELADAG
-82 ANTLGFD
+82 ANALGFD

-97 NELVRLAREGRKSL
+97 NELVRLSREGRKSL
-111 DASFLGGDVAYQDE
+111 DASFLGGDVAYQDQ
-125 WFTKF
+125 WSTKL
-130 GGALGTMASFLTPAG
+130 GGALGSFASFLTPTVALKLAG
-145 AAKLVGATGKGLGAV
+145 VAGKGLKTKQTIAGLGLGGFGKSGESAQRVRSAREQGIEVSEGQEDAAV
-160 SKAKKASEMALMGG
+160 ALDFFNGLTEMAPVNRVLSK
-174 IGTSRQAEGV
+174 ISKFSSKKQIADIKS
-184 RQRRALG
+184 LIL
-191 EEVSQEEEDLAVGLG
+191 SGLG
-206 AVIGQLDRLQ
+206 SGTFEGFQE
-216 ISSMLGRIPKSAP
+216 LGSHIAS
-229 ANFVAAIKQNL
+229 NAI
-240 KSASRSGLEEAVQET
+240 
-255 TTEILQNAVERGIY
+255 ERGIY
-269 NENLAVDDSLYNL
+269 NENLAVDDSLYNAF
-282 VTSDEFTIGGATGFA
+282 TSDEFTLGASVGFLA
-297 TDLLLNSM
+297 DVVLSSAAIRRRGI
-305 VGKRNR
+305 VS
-311 YATKAETDREGELRV
+311 KAEIDREGELRV

-351 QRAQEE
+351 QRPTQATSATDAVIPENVKAGDKIEIFDVAGKPYIATVEAVSPSGGIRVLNQEGNSVLLNE
-357 QGLDFQPSQATVDP
+357 DLSATTENIRNPKYKLQSKGLEILGITGQSEASLVELSDSQLLELKNVLEERMSDPEFASQKNKVLQDLNAVKTNLKAKGLGRPSQATVDP

-399 DPNNIETYQAE
+399 DPNNVETYQAE

-416 TVKGKIV
+416 TVKRNTV
-423 ETRYVVDINADGTT
+423 ETRYIVDVKPDGTT

-444 NGIPNPDIAIQEIAP
+444 NGIPNPDIAVQEIAS
-459 PSEKFQP
+459 PSERVQP
-466 QSKPNPPKDYA
+466 VVKANPPIDYS
-477 NHIYRVLGKSFPT
+477 NHIFRVMGRSFPT
-490 AGSFQVDMLPSAK
+490 AGSFQVDMLPSAT

-510 ARRQNQGESD
+510 ARRQNQSESD

-564 QTLEEASVI
+564 QSLEEASLI

-581 IDSQVNNSVTQIIN
+581 VDSQVNNSVTQVIN

-622 TFTSSA
+622 TFTASA

-686 SVLKDKFSR
+686 SVLKDKFNR
-695 LIRPPETLDNA
+695 LIRPPETLENA
-706 IYNVKATTNKK
+706 IYKAVARKNKK
-717 GNITEIFL
+717 KKDEFVL
-725 RSGNGDKITTRPP
+725 VSGNGDEITTRPP
-738 TPNEAMSLQERTG
+738 TADEAVSLQERTG

-760 NVKFKDVADAK
+760 NVKFKNVADAK
-771 AYAEKLNSSTKSFI
+771 AYAEKINSSTKSFI

-807 QKNNIVNEIGSP
+807 QKNNIVNGIGSP

-852 GIRSLPRFDVPTRI
+852 GIRSLPRFDAPTKI

-895 TMGIAQAIGL
+895 LAGIAQAIGL
-905 DPMTDPQALKIAEV
+905 DPETNPQALKIAEV
-919 LGKDLKDHMKP
+919 LGKDLKDHIKP

-959 NRLTAIL
+959 NKFMGIL
-966 RRRMN
+966 KSRMK
-971 SQGLS
+971 S
-976 DVGLSVDH
+976 VGLEDMGLNLNYALQTVT
-984 SLRHV
+984 
-989 SRNKENQLVFGVRQ
+989 RNQNGELVFGVKY
-1003 AQQLDKN
+1003 AEELNEN
-1010 NEKMFDSDGKPLMG
+1010 NEKMFDSNGNPLMG
-1024 AERNDENLNSPEKI
+1024 AERDNNLSKRTEA
-1038 KERNGYVMEG
+1038 
-1048 FYSPDINAVFLA
+1048 FYSPDINGIFLA
-1060 VDAIR
+1060 VDSVNGLKNMSEQQQEAEFIR
-1065 GSKDMSPAQLE
+1065 L
-1076 AAFIEV
+1076 
-1082 LDHEIVHGMRQLDL
+1082 LDHEMIHGMRQLDL
-1096 WTEKEWQLLS
+1096 WTEKEWRMLS
-1106 SQTSKRKNRQG
+1106 SLVGTKTSSKG
-1117 VTFLDAAKKA
+1117 GTFLDNATKD
-1127 YYDKSP
+1127 YGDKSR
-1133 VVRMEEAIVEMVRES
+1133 VVQIEEAVAEMTREARLNKS
-1148 KLDPKIITGKPRTL
+1148 LLTGKPRTSL
-1162 LKRISDFFT
+1162 NKITSFFT
-1171 KSVSAINGFGYNSFE
+1171 KVTNAIKGFGFNSFDNIITGIE
-1186 SIIQDIQSGV
+1186 SGEIGS
-1196 ISVRERGPVRTLLE
+1196 RETNKIRTLLE
-1210 TERLAGTPSFD
+1210 TERLTGTPSFD

-1226 RASVA
+1226 RVAVA
-1231 PSDETEAVPVQDGQR
+1231 PSDETKAVPVQDGQR
-1246 KGDFEGVDS
+1246 MGDFANVDS
-1255 TISEAD
+1255 T
-1261 TQAQSDFVESNI
+1261 V
-1273 MESRTIPDANVP
+1273 MESR
-1285 ASSVLQFAP
+1285 
-1294 YSPAVDSANAYA
+1294 
-1306 QDFGLEYF
+1306 
-1314 PPNRH
+1314 
-1319 VLANPERGA
+1319 
-1328 EIAEEYE
+1328 
-1335 IMEHN
+1335 
-1340 PNDPLVASAYQ
+1340 
-1351 AFVDETLSQYEYL
+1351 
-1364 LKTGLKVEMMGEQD
+1364 
-1378 PYGGLPSNAIKDI
+1378 
-1391 KRNNHLYVF
+1391 
-1400 PTSQGYGPE
+1400 
-1409 NQSFSELQVSEFPL
+1409 
-1423 LAKTQFTDVNGVPM
+1423 
-1437 LANDVFRAVHDFYG
+1437 
-1451 HVKSG
+1451 
-1456 TTFRATGEENAWQ
+1456 
-1469 NHAAMY
+1469 
-1475 SPLARRAMTTETRGQ
+1475 
-1490 NSWVNFGPF
+1490 
-1499 GESNKNA
+1499 
-1506 NLEGTRF
+1506 
-1513 AVQKAGLMPV
+1513 
-1523 WASEENRVSAN
+1523 
-1534 ARQRRFEENI
+1534 
-1544 RNASSGLAGAV
+1544 
-1555 KDNGRID
+1555 
-1562 LVHYA
+1562 
-1567 ISEFQRSSPSRWGK
+1567 
-1581 GLSRNTRAERNRIES
+1581 
-1596 GGIGRTYFGVESGV
+1596 
-1610 SNRYRKEQGLGNFK
+1610 
-1624 YTAEVDA
+1624 
-1631 SLLYDYNADP
+1631 
-1641 EGFYKG
+1641 
-1647 TQLQQNRDYN
+1647 
-1657 GYERKIRDSGYI
+1657 
-1669 GYFVNSPSSGLTAA
+1669 
-1683 VFDPLVVESKRIS
+1683 
-1696 SKEKAKDSLSEGF
+1696 AKDPSTGREQAKEFLSEGST
-1709 VPKDSIPEISEE
+1709 PKDSIPEISEE

-1741 IPKYSSKAEPRAQYV
+1741 IPRYSSKAEPRAQYV

-1769 DNNMYSRANEP
+1769 DRNMYSRANEP
-1780 EYSSE
+1780 EYSTE

-1794 TKSPDQIPNTTYLEV
+1794 TKSPDQIPNTTFLEV
-1809 TNTGPVGEFFT
+1809 TNTGSIGAFFT
-1820 KAKAAIGNKWTRLE
+1820 KAKTAMINKWTRLE

-1854 AMTAEKHKAVTSSAL
+1854 AMMAEKHKAITSSAL
-1869 TQGSVV
+1869 TQGSAV
-1875 YKNGG
+1875 YKDGHAQ
-1880 SLVEDFVFEGKKY
+1880 VEDFVFEGKKY

-1898 VVHGLHADGNQ
+1898 VLHGLHADGNQ

-2028 TFQRL
+2028 TFKKL

-2071 LHSLG
+2071 LNSLG

-2090 INFKV
+2090 INFRV

-2149 NLIRDT
+2149 NLMRDT

-2169 IDTVKNFNRSSVE
+2169 LDTVKNFNRSSVE

-2190 GGYDLSNLDYKNV
+2190 GGYDLSNLNYKNV

-2218 ASSQNIVTRMW
+2218 ASSQNIVMKMW

-2254 TGNSAEAG
+2254 TGNSAEAA
-2262 WQAQEIINFGRRGNN
+2262 WQALEIINFGRRGNN
-2277 PAVRIVTA
+2277 SAVRIVTA

-2296 LDVFWRAAQ
+2296 LDVFWRAGQ

-2317 RQVINFLMRGAF
+2317 RQAINFLMRGAF

-2361 PTPWGVPFKVPIPFE
+2361 PTSWGVPFKVPIPFE

-2383 IIERILGV
+2383 IPERILGV
-2391 WSEKTTGKE
+2391 GSEKTTGKE
-2400 AYESLKRGLTGTL
+2400 AYESLKRGVKGTL
-2413 GINLLGAQIIKPM
+2413 GINPLGAQIIKPM
-2426 FEVISN
+2426 FEVMYN

-2453 FAAGRITTSELAKWV
+2453 FAAGRITTSEFAKWV

-2489 IGSYVLGAVDAVMRT
+2489 IGSYGLMFADALMRT

-2519 IFEYPIMKRFFNT
+2519 MFEYPIIKRFFNT
-2532 AHNSGAKEDV
+2532 AHNSGAKEDF
-2542 YELLAEI
+2542 YELNAEI

-2574 REILV
+2574 RETLV
-2579 GMASQAQYIEKQLKL
+2579 GMASQARYIEKQLKL
-2594 IRNHKDSIRKSEL
+2594 IRNHKDNIRKSEL

-2613 EAIVDLELAE
+2613 ETIADLELAE

-2628 GGSTLRS
+2628 GSSMLRG

-2643 TLYR
+2643 TLYK

>member
-1 MPRVN
+1 MALMSEIRDKYPQY
-6 VEGFGIVDFD
+6 EDLTDKELADGFHNKFYSDIPIDDFYRQVGVD
-16 DAMTN
+16 T
-21 DEIVYAIENDI
+21 
-32 LKNNSLESDPYADE
+32 YADE
-46 RTLGGSVVEF
+46 RTLGGSVAEF

-70 AGEGLAELADAG
+70 TGEGLAELADAG
-82 ANTLGFD
+82 ANALGFE

-145 AAKLVGATGKGLGAV
+145 AAKLAGATGKGLGAV
-160 SKAKKASEMALMGG
+160 SKAKKASEIALTGG
-174 IGTSRQAEGV
+174 LGTSRQAEGV

-206 AVIGQLDRLQ
+206 AVIGQLDRFQ
-216 ISSMLGRIPKSAP
+216 ISSMLRRIPKSAP
-229 ANFVAAIKQNL
+229 ANFVDAIKQNL

-297 TDLLLNSM
+297 TDLLLNSI

-311 YATKAETDREGELRV
+311 YATKAEEEREGELRV

-399 DPNNIETYQAE
+399 DPDNVETYQAE

-416 TVKGKIV
+416 TVKGNTI
-423 ETRYVVDINADGTT
+423 ETRYIVDVKPDGTT

-459 PSEKFQP
+459 PSERFQTIT
-466 QSKPNPPKDYA
+466 KANPPIDYS
-477 NHIYRVLGKSFPT
+477 NHIFRVMGRSFPT

-695 LIRPPETLDNA
+695 LIRPPEALDNA

-738 TPNEAMSLQERTG
+738 TPNEAMFLQERTG

-819 AIRVLAENFTGVKA
+819 AIRMLAENFTGVKA

-852 GIRSLPRFDVPTRI
+852 GIRSLPRFDVPTKL

-880 KALEFVKQNNNDTTN
+880 KALEFVKQNDNDTTN

-919 LGKDLKDHMKP
+919 LGKDLKDHIKP

-959 NRLTAIL
+959 NKLTAIL
-966 RRRMN
+966 RRRIN

-976 DVGLSVDH
+976 DVGLNVDH

-1010 NEKMFDSDGKPLMG
+1010 NEKMFDSDGKPVMG

-1106 SQTSKRKNRQG
+1106 SQASKRKNLQG
-1117 VTFLDAAKKA
+1117 VTFLNAAKKA

-1133 VVRMEEAIVEMVRES
+1133 VVQMEEAIVEMVRES

-1210 TERLAGTPSFD
+1210 TERLTGTPSFD

-1226 RASVA
+1226 RASVV

-1246 KGDFEGVDS
+1246 MGDFANVDTDAS
-1255 TISEAD
+1255 IVQVLPESE
-1261 TQAQSDFVESNI
+1261 I
-1273 MESRTIPDANVP
+1273 MESRRSLSTPIQNAIELSTTKYAEYNTQVEEEFFGNFWPSVMQEVKGTVTPD
-1285 ASSVLQFAP
+1285 
-1294 YSPAVDSANAYA
+1294 
-1306 QDFGLEYF
+1306 
-1314 PPNRH
+1314 
-1319 VLANPERGA
+1319 
-1328 EIAEEYE
+1328 
-1335 IMEHN
+1335 
-1340 PNDPLVASAYQ
+1340 
-1351 AFVDETLSQYEYL
+1351 
-1364 LKTGLKVEMMGEQD
+1364 KVRTAAKR
-1378 PYGGLPSNAIKDI
+1378 AIKDI
-1391 KRNNHLYVF
+1391 NQFVSDNPKYKDYYQEDMRTIKALLESEFGPMSNGDMLFYQVANGLNSPATTLTANVGDAINVFDLYKREGNLDSIQMGVSAKGNPVVASSNPFKLSG
-1400 PTSQGYGPE
+1400 TSGSNKARTLKIIDGLAKEMGGMEQAINFMKEPVTAE
-1409 NQSFSELQVSEFPL
+1409 ELQAFNRQMGY
-1423 LAKTQFTDVNGVPM
+1423 KTKINLTPIESLVE
-1437 LANDVFRAVHDFYG
+1437 L
-1451 HVKSG
+1451 
-1456 TTFRATGEENAWQ
+1456 ATGQNVLIPRMFIFGKKIGAYTLNLTGDSRYTTIDVWESRFIRSYFEGLFEKNTGIPVNVAEDVLFQDFSKVFKEE
-1469 NHAAMY
+1469 Y
-1475 SPLARRAMTTETRGQ
+1475 DKLT
-1490 NSWVNFGPF
+1490 
-1499 GESNKNA
+1499 
-1506 NLEGTRF
+1506 GT
-1513 AVQKAGLMPV
+1513 
-1523 WASEENRVSAN
+1523 
-1534 ARQRRFEENI
+1534 
-1544 RNASSGLAGAV
+1544 
-1555 KDNGRID
+1555 
-1562 LVHYA
+1562 
-1567 ISEFQRSSPSRWGK
+1567 
-1581 GLSRNTRAERNRIES
+1581 
-1596 GGIGRTYFGVESGV
+1596 
-1610 SNRYRKEQGLGNFK
+1610 
-1624 YTAEVDA
+1624 
-1631 SLLYDYNADP
+1631 NADP
-1641 EGFYKG
+1641 ASLQAMRWFYMINAAKQSGYRGASTNETISELTNKKLTRLRENRNVGRPEDDGTADSKVPTKTRRKQVYRELRSPQLSESGSGANEGGVPRRFRPRTGRHSQVLVAGQEVLGSKRELTPSAKTALQEVDSYNGTVIELASNATNASLFASKMQASKDASPYG
-1647 TQLQQNRDYN
+1647 AAVYMYPESDYQNMKMFMTEDGSAGIAIEDGDTIVSLYSDGTHRNVTYPLASLAVEEGGLYSDAFDTQLPII
-1657 GYERKIRDSGYI
+1657 YED
-1669 GYFVNSPSSGLTAA
+1669 V
-1683 VFDPLVVESKRIS
+1683 
-1696 SKEKAKDSLSEGF
+1696 GF
-1709 VPKDSIPEISEE
+1709 
-1721 AINKVVEKN
+1721 KVVSRLKWDD
-1730 VEQEEASTSGF
+1730 
-1741 IPKYSSKAEPRAQYV
+1741 SKAP
-1756 AQNPEKGAKLSTE
+1756 
-1769 DNNMYSRANEP
+1769 
-1780 EYSSE
+1780 
-1785 TQKEIDKLV
+1785 
-1794 TKSPDQIPNTTYLEV
+1794 PD
-1809 TNTGPVGEFFT
+1809 
-1820 KAKAAIGNKWTRLE
+1820 
-1834 DIYKLPQFRDLLAD
+1834 
-1848 VGAIQA
+1848 
-1854 AMTAEKHKAVTSSAL
+1854 
-1869 TQGSVV
+1869 
-1875 YKNGG
+1875 
-1880 SLVEDFVFEGKKY
+1880 
-1893 RGLIE
+1893 
-1898 VVHGLHADGNQ
+1898 
-1909 YNVNLEQLTQAYMI
+1909 
-1923 AKRSVEQRKRGLKT
+1923 
-1937 PADENSL
+1937 
-1944 AILEAEVNKY
+1944 
-1954 VDENGNSIIKEFAR
+1954 
-1968 RWDAYNRKTVKFLQ
+1968 WD
-1982 DTGVLDAETSEI
+1982 
-1994 WLKDS
+1994 
-1999 DYVPFYRQVDDPNTA
+1999 
-2014 DNIPRIFSGMTSAS
+2014 
-2028 TFQRL
+2028 
-2033 KGSESAV
+2033 
-2040 TVPLLE
+2040 
-2046 AIVRNLDAA
+2046 
-2055 IAMGM
+2055 
-2060 RNVAQQRIVRD
+2060 
-2071 LHSLG
+2071 
-2076 LAREVKAGEKGTNV
+2076 
-2090 INFKV
+2090 
-2095 DGKKRSFSIDD
+2095 
-2106 PLMFQAMESSSIS
+2106 
-2119 SAESMITSV
+2119 
-2128 VGAPATA
+2128 
-2135 LRELITRDPGFMIV
+2135 
-2149 NLIRDT
+2149 
-2155 LSTAVTSGASIIPV
+2155 
-2169 IDTVKNFNRSSVE
+2169 
-2182 ELSRYGVV
+2182 
-2190 GGYDLSNLDYKNV
+2190 
-2203 FEKFKKESKKMGLSG
+2203 
-2218 ASSQNIVTRMW
+2218 
-2229 DYLGAGTTMSDAA
+2229 
-2242 TRKAV
+2242 
-2247 FDDVLKR
+2247 
-2254 TGNSAEAG
+2254 
-2262 WQAQEIINFGRRGNN
+2262 
-2277 PAVRIVTA
+2277 
-2285 AIPFLNARFQG
+2285 
-2296 LDVFWRAAQ
+2296 
-2305 GNYSAVKGVAQR
+2305 
-2317 RQVINFLMRGAF
+2317 
-2329 LAGLTA
+2329 
-2335 LYWHQFSDDEQYKEA
+2335 
-2350 NEHTRDNYWLI
+2350 
-2361 PTPWGVPFKVPIPFE
+2361 
-2376 VGLIFKV
+2376 
-2383 IIERILGV
+2383 
-2391 WSEKTTGKE
+2391 
-2400 AYESLKRGLTGTL
+2400 
-2413 GINLLGAQIIKPM
+2413 
-2426 FEVISN
+2426 
-2432 KNTFTGAPV
+2432 KNTF
-2441 VPPYMVDDKLEG
+2441 
-2453 FAAGRITTSELAKWV
+2453 
-2468 GTNTNTNPLKIEH
+2468 
-2481 IIKGYTGT
+2481 
-2489 IGSYVLGAVDAVMRT
+2489 
-2504 PALTGDK
+2504 
-2511 SIEMPSRP
+2511 
-2519 IFEYPIMKRFFNT
+2519 KRFNK
-2532 AHNSGAKEDV
+2532 G
-2542 YELLAEI
+2542 EI
-2549 KKTVNTLGK
+2549 
-2558 LAEDGR
+2558 
-2564 MAEYEKYLKG
+2564 
-2574 REILV
+2574 
-2579 GMASQAQYIEKQLKL
+2579 
-2594 IRNHKDSIRKSEL
+2594 
-2607 SPSQKE
+2607 
-2613 EAIVDLELAE
+2613 
-2623 KEILK
+2623 
-2628 GGSTLRS
+2628 
-2635 LVDQPFID
+2635 
-2643 TLYR
+2643 